1 MQEARIIAVV
11 ISLSISCCNGKIH
24 QCDSE
29 NNVESNVCTLVH
41 PKHIFD
47 APKPRP
53 LHIDIKISVEDV
65 TEVDEEK
72 ETVTLSLQ
80 ITLEWNDTRLS
91 LNQTKEDID
100 K

>member
-1 MQEARIIAVV
+1 MQGARIVVVV
-11 ISLSISCCNGKIH
+11 IILSISSCNGKIY

-41 PKHIFD
+41 PNHIFGF
-47 APKPRP
+47 PKPRP
-53 LHIDIKISVEDV
+53 LHIDIRISVEDV

-91 LNQTKEDID
+91 LNQSKEDID